1 MPTEMESTAGRANR
15 PYGELVISTL
25 RILGAGHFVISPGSR
40 STPLALALAK
50 LAPESIT
57 VGIDERSAAFYALGR
72 IKATREPVVLV
83 CTSGTAGAHYY
94 PALIEAR
101 ESGLPLVVLT
111 ADRPP
116 ELRHCHAGQTID
128 QLKLFGNYP
137 VFQAELPLPEPNA
150 LLFRQV
156 RELCRR
162 AMESAVGAPRGPVH
176 LNCPFR
182 EPFLPSAGDE
192 PYALDSALLQ
202 DLNPVRR
209 THASPGQRP
218 NLPERTLILA
228 GPRPWLDEAS
238 EWESLLDLSWQRGF
252 PILVDAANPLRYHAG
267 ECPHLIIHYDRIVR
281 DDAAWEELK
290 PEAVI
295 LWGEPPTSKVL
306 RQRLMDLD
314 IRGYIVGEGK
324 RGINPLHGRI
334 EWAGKNVAA
343 FVERTRGEKGHYGE
357 PWATRDRE
365 MEEQLLKAMAAPHEL
380 FEGDIHR
387 KLGEILPEA
396 APIIF
401 SSSLAVRDA
410 EWFMPRRKTA
420 LHPFSQRGANGIDGM
435 LSLAR
440 GIADG
445 MQQPAWLVT
454 GDLAFLHDSN
464 GLLGAGTADPGLFVI
479 LINNGGGGIFEFLPI
494 ASEEAVFEPFF
505 ATPQTV
511 DFGQLITAHGGQHSV
526 CRDINELESAV
537 SDWDGTG
544 LRVLEVIVE
553 RKASRDLH
561 RAFLKLSSNQEQ

>member
-1 MPTEMESTAGRANR
+1 MPSETESTAGRANR
-15 PYGELVISTL
+15 SYGELVIGAL
-25 RILGAGHFVISPGSR
+25 RALGAGHFVLSPGSR

-50 LAPESIT
+50 LPAESVT
-57 VGIDERSAAFYALGR
+57 VCIDERSAAFYALGR
-72 IKATREPVVLV
+72 IKATREPAVLI

-101 ESGLPLVVLT
+101 ESGMPLVVLT

-137 VFQAELPLPEPNA
+137 VFQAELPLPEADP

-182 EPFLPSAGDE
+182 EPFQPSPEEE
-192 PYALDSALLQ
+192 PFELDPGLLS
-202 DLNPVRR
+202 DLSPVRR

-218 NLPERTLILA
+218 ELPERTLILA

-238 EWESLLDLSWQRGF
+238 EWESLLDLSWSRGF
-252 PILVDAANPLRYHAG
+252 PILVDAANPLRYHSG

-281 DDAAWEELK
+281 DDTVWEELK

-306 RQRLMDLD
+306 RQRLRDMD

-324 RGINPLHGRI
+324 RGINPLHGKI

-343 FVERTRGEKGHYGE
+343 FVERTRGDKGHYGE

-365 MEEQLLKAMAAPHEL
+365 MEEHLLQVMAAPHDL

-396 APIIF
+396 APIIY

-410 EWFMPRRKTA
+410 EWFMPRRRAA

-435 LSLAR
+435 LSLSR
-440 GIADG
+440 GIAAG
-445 MQQPAWLVT
+445 MGQPTWLVT
-454 GDLAFLHDSN
+454 GDLAFLHDTN
-464 GLLGAGTADPGLFVI
+464 GLLESGKDDPGLFVI

-494 ASEEAVFEPFF
+494 AKEEAVFESYF
-505 ATPQTV
+505 ATPQSV
-511 DFGQLITAHGGQHSV
+511 DFGQLIAAYGGQHSI
-526 CRDINELESAV
+526 CRDINELDSAIRG
-537 SDWDGTG
+537 WNGKG
-544 LRVLEVIVE
+544 LRVLEVPVE
-553 RKASRDLH
+553 RKVSRDLH
-561 RAFLKLSSNQEQ
+561 RAFLKLSINQEK